1 MLIYESNN
9 KLNINFE
16 NEVGIPDIE
25 IGKDAVKLGTTEI
38 SKDSVLPANP
48 TENGTYTLKVT
59 VSSGVATYQWVIDG
73 GK

>member
-16 NEVGIPDIE
+16 NEVGTPDIE

-38 SKDSVLPANP
+38 GKDSVLPANP
-48 TENGTYTLKVT
+48 TEDGTYTLKVT
-59 VSSGVATYQWVIDG
+59 VSSGVATCSWVKDV
-73 GK
+73 